1 MAEKNEKN
9 EKNEKIE
16 KKETNK
22 SKENEEVIDK
32 KVKNTKKED
41 DKAKKEDDKVKKEKT
56 SNEEKSTAS
65 ETNKAKKVAEDI
77 KSKAEEVEDKLKID
91 TEELKNETKDTVN
104 QVKEVFSNGDL
115 KEKTTE
121 TTHFLKTAF
130 SDPFEAIEE
139 IANEKNEVFPKT
151 VILIALFVIISFVS
165 QLINLIRSGG
175 HYSFG
180 SNFTSFISSITS
192 PIIFILVPSAVVF
205 LFNTKNRRKITTI
218 ISTITT
224 CYIPTI
230 CATLVTLLR
239 NLIPDLRII
248 TNPIATTARALS
260 VILLYFGIKNILD
273 ENDDKHYMRK
283 FAIIYVII
291 SLILLLLAN
300 IPLIYKM

>member
-22 SKENEEVIDK
+22 SKENEEVVDK
-32 KVKNTKKED
+32 KVKETNKEES
-41 DKAKKEDDKVKKEKT
+41 KAKKEKT

-77 KSKAEEVEDKLKID
+77 KTKAEEVEDKLKID

-104 QVKEVFSNGDL
+104 QVKEVFSNGDI

-165 QLINLIRSGG
+165 QLISLIRSGG

-180 SNFTSFISSITS
+180 SNFSSFISSITS
-192 PIIFILVPSAVVF
+192 PIIYIIVPSAVVF
-205 LFNTKNRRKITTI
+205 LFNTLFNSENRRKITTI
-218 ISTITT
+218 ISTVTT

-260 VILLYFGIKNILD
+260 IILLYFGIKNILD

-283 FAIIYVII
+283 FAIIYAII

>member
-1 MAEKNEKN
+1 MAEKN

-16 KKETNK
+16 KEKKETK

-32 KVKNTKKED
+32 KAKDTNKEEG
-41 DKAKKEDDKVKKEKT
+41 KAKKEKT
-56 SNEEKSTAS
+56 SNQEKSTAS

-77 KSKAEEVEDKLKID
+77 KAKAEEVEDKLKID

-151 VILIALFVIISFVS
+151 VILVALFVIISFVS
-165 QLINLIRSGG
+165 QLISLIRSGG

-192 PIIFILVPSAVVF
+192 PIIYILVPSVVVF

-239 NLIPDLRII
+239 NLMPDLRII

-260 VILLYFGIKNILD
+260 IILLYFGIKNILD

>member
-1 MAEKNEKN
+1 MAEKNEK
-9 EKNEKIE
+9 E
-16 KKETNK
+16 KKETK

-32 KVKNTKKED
+32 KAKDTNKEEG
-41 DKAKKEDDKVKKEKT
+41 KAKKEKN
-56 SNEEKSTAS
+56 SNQEKSTAS

-77 KSKAEEVEDKLKID
+77 KAKAEGVEDKLKID

-165 QLINLIRSGG
+165 QLISLIRSGG

-192 PIIFILVPSAVVF
+192 PIIYILVPSAVVF

-239 NLIPDLRII
+239 NLMPDLRII

-260 VILLYFGIKNILD
+260 IILLYFGIKNILD

>member
-1 MAEKNEKN
+1 MAEKNEK
-9 EKNEKIE
+9 E
-16 KKETNK
+16 KKETK

-32 KVKNTKKED
+32 KAKDTSKEEG
-41 DKAKKEDDKVKKEKT
+41 KAKKEKT
-56 SNEEKSTAS
+56 SNQEKSTAS

-77 KSKAEEVEDKLKID
+77 KAKAEEVEDKLKID

-165 QLINLIRSGG
+165 QLISLIRSGG

-192 PIIFILVPSAVVF
+192 PIIYILVPSAVVF

-239 NLIPDLRII
+239 NLMPDLRII

-260 VILLYFGIKNILD
+260 IILLYFGIKNILD

>member
-1 MAEKNEKN
+1 MAEKN

-16 KKETNK
+16 KENK

-32 KVKNTKKED
+32 KAKDTNKEEG
-41 DKAKKEDDKVKKEKT
+41 KTKKEKT
-56 SNEEKSTAS
+56 SNQEKSTAS

-77 KSKAEEVEDKLKID
+77 KAKAEEVEDKLKID

-165 QLINLIRSGG
+165 QLISLIRSGG

-192 PIIFILVPSAVVF
+192 PIIYIIVPSAVVF

-239 NLIPDLRII
+239 NLMPDLRIV

-260 VILLYFGIKNILD
+260 IILLYFGIKNILD

-291 SLILLLLAN
+291 SLILLLLSN

>member
-1 MAEKNEKN
+1 MAEKN

-16 KKETNK
+16 KETK

-32 KVKNTKKED
+32 KAKDTNKEEG
-41 DKAKKEDDKVKKEKT
+41 KAKKEKT
-56 SNEEKSTAS
+56 SNQEKSTAS

-77 KSKAEEVEDKLKID
+77 KAKAEGVEDKLKID

-165 QLINLIRSGG
+165 QLISLIRSGG

-192 PIIFILVPSAVVF
+192 PIIYILVPSAVVF

-239 NLIPDLRII
+239 NLMPDLRII

>member
-9 EKNEKIE
+9 EKDEKVE
-16 KKETNK
+16 KKETK
-22 SKENEEVIDK
+22 SKENEEVVDK
-32 KVKNTKKED
+32 KVKETNKEES
-41 DKAKKEDDKVKKEKT
+41 KAKKEKT

-77 KSKAEEVEDKLKID
+77 KAKAEEVEDKLKID

-104 QVKEVFSNGDL
+104 QVKEVFSNGDI

-165 QLINLIRSGG
+165 QLISLIRSGG

-180 SNFTSFISSITS
+180 SNFSSFISSITS
-192 PIIFILVPSAVVF
+192 PIIYIIVPSAVVF

-239 NLIPDLRII
+239 NLMPDLRII

-291 SLILLLLAN
+291 SLILMLLSN

>member
-1 MAEKNEKN
+1 MAEKNEN
-9 EKNEKIE
+9 NEKIE
-16 KKETNK
+16 KEKKETK

-32 KVKNTKKED
+32 KAKDTNKEEG
-41 DKAKKEDDKVKKEKT
+41 KAKKEKT
-56 SNEEKSTAS
+56 SNQEKSTAS

-77 KSKAEEVEDKLKID
+77 KAKAEEVEDKLKID

-165 QLINLIRSGG
+165 QLISLIRSGG

-192 PIIFILVPSAVVF
+192 PIIYILVPSAVVF

-239 NLIPDLRII
+239 NLMPDLRII
-248 TNPIATTARALS
+248 TNPIATTAKALS
-260 VILLYFGIKNILD
+260 IILLYFGIKNILD

>member
-1 MAEKNEKN
+1 MAEKN

-16 KKETNK
+16 KEKKETK

-32 KVKNTKKED
+32 KAKDTNKEEG
-41 DKAKKEDDKVKKEKT
+41 KAKKEKT
-56 SNEEKSTAS
+56 SNQEKSTAS

-77 KSKAEEVEDKLKID
+77 KAKAEEVEDKLKID

-151 VILIALFVIISFVS
+151 VILVALFVIISFVS
-165 QLINLIRSGG
+165 QLISLIRSGG

-192 PIIFILVPSAVVF
+192 PIIYILVPSVVVF

-239 NLIPDLRII
+239 NLMPDLRII

-260 VILLYFGIKNILD
+260 IILLYFGIKNILD

-291 SLILLLLAN
+291 SLILLLLSN

>member
-9 EKNEKIE
+9 EKDEKVEKIE

-22 SKENEEVIDK
+22 SKENEEVVDK
-32 KVKNTKKED
+32 KVKETNKEES
-41 DKAKKEDDKVKKEKT
+41 KAKKEKT
-56 SNEEKSTAS
+56 SNEEKSTTS
-65 ETNKAKKVAEDI
+65 ETNKVKKVAEDI
-77 KSKAEEVEDKLKID
+77 KAKAEEVEDKLKID

-104 QVKEVFSNGDL
+104 QVKEVFSNGDI

>member
-1 MAEKNEKN
+1 MAEKN

-16 KKETNK
+16 KEKKETK

-32 KVKNTKKED
+32 KAKDTNKEEG
-41 DKAKKEDDKVKKEKT
+41 KAKKEKN
-56 SNEEKSTAS
+56 SNQEKSTAS

-77 KSKAEEVEDKLKID
+77 KAKAEGVEDKLKID

-165 QLINLIRSGG
+165 QLISLIRSGG

-192 PIIFILVPSAVVF
+192 PIIYILVPSAVVF

-239 NLIPDLRII
+239 NLMPDLRII

-291 SLILLLLAN
+291 SLILLLLSN

>member
-1 MAEKNEKN
+1 MAEKN

-16 KKETNK
+16 KEKKETK

-32 KVKNTKKED
+32 KAKDTNKEEG
-41 DKAKKEDDKVKKEKT
+41 KAKKEKT
-56 SNEEKSTAS
+56 SNQEKSTAS

-77 KSKAEEVEDKLKID
+77 KAKAEEVEDKLKID

-151 VILIALFVIISFVS
+151 VILVALFVIISFVS
-165 QLINLIRSGG
+165 QLISLIRSGG

-192 PIIFILVPSAVVF
+192 PIIYILVPSVVVF

-239 NLIPDLRII
+239 NLMPDLRIV

-260 VILLYFGIKNILD
+260 IILLYFGIKNILD

-291 SLILLLLAN
+291 SLILMLLSN

>member
-1 MAEKNEKN
+1 MAEKN

-16 KKETNK
+16 KENK

-32 KVKNTKKED
+32 KAKDTNKEEG
-41 DKAKKEDDKVKKEKT
+41 KAKKEKN
-56 SNEEKSTAS
+56 SNQEKSTAS

-77 KSKAEEVEDKLKID
+77 KAKAEEVEDKLKID

-165 QLINLIRSGG
+165 QLISLIRSGG

-192 PIIFILVPSAVVF
+192 PIIYILVPSAVVF

-239 NLIPDLRII
+239 NLMPDLRII

-260 VILLYFGIKNILD
+260 IILLYFGIKNILD

-291 SLILLLLAN
+291 SLILMLLSN

>member
-1 MAEKNEKN
+1 M
-9 EKNEKIE
+9 
-16 KKETNK
+16 
-22 SKENEEVIDK
+22 S
-32 KVKNTKKED
+32 
-41 DKAKKEDDKVKKEKT
+41 
-56 SNEEKSTAS
+56 
-65 ETNKAKKVAEDI
+65 
-77 KSKAEEVEDKLKID
+77 L
-91 TEELKNETKDTVN
+91 
-104 QVKEVFSNGDL
+104 
-115 KEKTTE
+115 
-121 TTHFLKTAF
+121 
-130 SDPFEAIEE
+130 
-139 IANEKNEVFPKT
+139 
-151 VILIALFVIISFVS
+151 SFVS
-165 QLINLIRSGG
+165 QLISLIRSGG

-239 NLIPDLRII
+239 NLIPDLRIV

-260 VILLYFGIKNILD
+260 IILLYFGIKNILD

>member
-1 MAEKNEKN
+1 MAEKN

-16 KKETNK
+16 KENK

-32 KVKNTKKED
+32 KAKDTNKEEG
-41 DKAKKEDDKVKKEKT
+41 KAKKEKN
-56 SNEEKSTAS
+56 SNQEKSTAS

-77 KSKAEEVEDKLKID
+77 KAKAEEVEDKLKID

-151 VILIALFVIISFVS
+151 VILVALFVIISFVS
-165 QLINLIRSGG
+165 QLISLIRSGG

-192 PIIFILVPSAVVF
+192 PIIYILVPSAVVF

-239 NLIPDLRII
+239 NLMPDLRII

-260 VILLYFGIKNILD
+260 IILLYFGIKNILD

-291 SLILLLLAN
+291 SLILMLLSN

>member
-1 MAEKNEKN
+1 MAEKN

-16 KKETNK
+16 KEKKETK

-32 KVKNTKKED
+32 KAKDTNKEEG
-41 DKAKKEDDKVKKEKT
+41 KAKKEKT
-56 SNEEKSTAS
+56 SNQEKSTAS

-77 KSKAEEVEDKLKID
+77 KAKAEEVEDKLKID

-165 QLINLIRSGG
+165 QLISLIRSGG
-175 HYSFG
+175 NYSFG

-192 PIIFILVPSAVVF
+192 PIIYIIVPSAVVF

-239 NLIPDLRII
+239 NLMPDLRIV

-260 VILLYFGIKNILD
+260 IILLYFGIKNILD

-291 SLILLLLAN
+291 SLILMLLSN

>member
-1 MAEKNEKN
+1 MAEKNEK
-9 EKNEKIE
+9 E
-16 KKETNK
+16 KKETK

-32 KVKNTKKED
+32 KAKDTNKEEG
-41 DKAKKEDDKVKKEKT
+41 KAKKEKN
-56 SNEEKSTAS
+56 SNQEKSTAS

-77 KSKAEEVEDKLKID
+77 KAKAEGVEDKLKID

-165 QLINLIRSGG
+165 QLISLIRSGG

-192 PIIFILVPSAVVF
+192 PIIYILVPSAVVF

-239 NLIPDLRII
+239 NLMPDLRII

-291 SLILLLLAN
+291 SLILLLLSN

>member
-9 EKNEKIE
+9 EKDKKIEKIE
-16 KKETNK
+16 KKETK
-22 SKENEEVIDK
+22 SKENEEVVDK
-32 KVKNTKKED
+32 KVKETNKEES
-41 DKAKKEDDKVKKEKT
+41 KAKKEKT

-65 ETNKAKKVAEDI
+65 ETNKAKKVAEDF
-77 KSKAEEVEDKLKID
+77 KAKAEEVEDKLKID

-104 QVKEVFSNGDL
+104 QVKEVFSNGDI

-165 QLINLIRSGG
+165 QWISFFRSGK

-180 SNFTSFISSITS
+180 SNFSLFISSITS
-192 PIIFILVPSAVVF
+192 PIIYILVPSAVVF

-230 CATLVTLLR
+230 CATLVVLLR

-260 VILLYFGIKNILD
+260 IILLYFGIKNILD

-283 FAIIYVII
+283 FAIIYAII
-291 SLILLLLAN
+291 SLILMLFSN
-300 IPLIYKM
+300 IPFIYNM

>member
-1 MAEKNEKN
+1 M
-9 EKNEKIE
+9 
-16 KKETNK
+16 
-22 SKENEEVIDK
+22 
-32 KVKNTKKED
+32 
-41 DKAKKEDDKVKKEKT
+41 
-56 SNEEKSTAS
+56 
-65 ETNKAKKVAEDI
+65 
-77 KSKAEEVEDKLKID
+77 KID

-151 VILIALFVIISFVS
+151 VILVALFVIISFVS
-165 QLINLIRSGG
+165 QLISLIRSGG

-192 PIIFILVPSAVVF
+192 PIIYILVPSVVVF

-239 NLIPDLRII
+239 NLMPDLRII

-260 VILLYFGIKNILD
+260 IILLYFGIKNILD

-291 SLILLLLAN
+291 SLILLLLSN

>member
-1 MAEKNEKN
+1 MA

-16 KKETNK
+16 KENK

-32 KVKNTKKED
+32 KAKDTNKEEG
-41 DKAKKEDDKVKKEKT
+41 KAKKEKN
-56 SNEEKSTAS
+56 SNQEKSTAS

-77 KSKAEEVEDKLKID
+77 KAKAEGVEDKLKID

-165 QLINLIRSGG
+165 QLISLIRSGG

-192 PIIFILVPSAVVF
+192 PIIYILVPSAVVF

-239 NLIPDLRII
+239 NLMPDLRII

-260 VILLYFGIKNILD
+260 IILLYFGIKNILD

-283 FAIIYVII
+283 FAIIYAII

>member
-1 MAEKNEKN
+1 MAEKN

-16 KKETNK
+16 KETK

-32 KVKNTKKED
+32 KAKDTNKEEG
-41 DKAKKEDDKVKKEKT
+41 KAKKEKT
-56 SNEEKSTAS
+56 SNQEKSTAS

-77 KSKAEEVEDKLKID
+77 KAKAEEVEDKLKID

-165 QLINLIRSGG
+165 QLISLIRSGG

-192 PIIFILVPSAVVF
+192 PIIYILVPSAVVF

-239 NLIPDLRII
+239 NLMPDLRII